1 MRNIDYEELWG
12 DDVCSREHLSIADV
26 LRSYPYLL
34 TAGLI
39 PPLAIVNALLRTGE
53 VDAGM
58 SGGGRWE
65 PIEITG
71 TEYAE
76 IVSDLVENGTHGR
89 TLRYVE
95 APDWVRDREDW
106 SLWVAEQAYSIPL
119 AENRRF
125 HALMAELRTAEE
137 EASNRGD
144 EAARIDQSMRLN
156 AVYIE
161 WSAFVEKHRR
171 LPPE

>member
-1 MRNIDYEELWG
+1 MRSIDYEELRG

-65 PIEITG
+65 PIEITVA
-71 TEYAE
+71 EYAE

-137 EASNRGD
+137 EARNRGD